1 MDRMVKYSFSK
12 NPNVSIIIPVYNRKR
27 KLFKALNS
35 VLNQTYK
42 NFEIIVVDDGST
54 DCLEKSI
61 LKYISNY
68 ESVIYIKQKNSGTPI
83 ALNKGINISRGN
95 YITFLDS
102 DDIYLPDHIEKRVNI
117 FRKNNK
123 IDIIHTSAK
132 IIGRKKD
139 MYVPDARA
147 PKRLIH
153 LDNCIIGAT
162 IFGKREV
169 FIKLNGFKN
178 IYAYDFEFINRAS
191 KKFNVKKYDIPTYI
205 YYRNSKDSILTNLK
219 KKSEL

>member
-1 MDRMVKYSFSK
+1 MDRMVKYSFPK
-12 NPNVSIIIPVYNRKR
+12 NPNVSIIIPVYNRKN
-27 KLFKALNS
+27 KLFRALNS

-61 LKYISNY
+61 LKYTNNY
-68 ESVIYIKQKNSGTPI
+68 ESVIYLKQKNSGTPI
-83 ALNKGINISRGN
+83 ALNKGIKISRGN

-102 DDIYLPDHIEKRVNI
+102 DDIYLPDHIRKRVNI
-117 FRKNNK
+117 FIKNNK

-132 IIGRKKD
+132 IIGRKRD
-139 MYVPDARA
+139 MFIPDARD

-178 IYAYDFEFINRAS
+178 VYAHDFEFINRAS
-191 KKFNVKKYDIPTYI
+191 KKFYVKKYDIPTYI

-219 KKSEL
+219 KKNEL